1 MSYCVLADVQA
12 LNPWYSGHSGTVFYE
27 DDRYYVMYTAMGVD
41 PVLPVLKTLAVTTVT
56 LPALVN

>member
-1 MSYCVLADVQA
+1 MFLDGVYYM
-12 LNPWYSGHSGTVFYE
+12 WYSGHSGTVFYE

-41 PVLPVLKTLAVTTVT
+41 PVLPVLETLAVTTVT